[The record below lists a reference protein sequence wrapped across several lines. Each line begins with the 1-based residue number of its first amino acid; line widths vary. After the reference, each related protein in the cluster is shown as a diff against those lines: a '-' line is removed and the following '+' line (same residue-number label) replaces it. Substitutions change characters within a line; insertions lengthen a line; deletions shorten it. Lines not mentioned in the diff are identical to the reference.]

1 MRLRRDKAVLV
12 PLAQLGKVLAPI
24 DDALRVLDGLAV
36 VSLILINAELHSL
49 LIQVQIPARDL
60 LGELKS
66 FIVVEHPVPGLKY
79 LIRVARVE
87 SVGICL
93 SRYAVGVVQL
103 VHYPLVGQKE
113 TELAVSVRHLP
124 LLIGLSDLL
133 VILVRVYAAVHPEDL
148 IPAVGIEGQREKVVK
163 IRLTGGDYLLR
174 IAGVESRRIWIEILP
189 NVLGKL

>member
-1 MRLRRDKAVLV
+1 M
-12 PLAQLGKVLAPI
+12 PLAQLGKVLAPV
-24 DDALRVLDGLAV
+24 DDLFRVLDR
-36 VSLILINAELHSL
+36 L
-49 LIQVQIPARDL
+49 LIFSPVLVDPEIHPLLIDVQIPARDL
-60 LGELKS
+60 FGELEP
-66 FIVVEHPVPGLKY
+66 FVVVEHPVPGLKY
-79 LIRVARVE
+79 LFRVARVE